1 MGAEIVVLTVLIF
14 LVLAA
19 ISSGLNV
26 ALMSLNLADLKRKAK
41 LGNKK
46 AISVLP
52 LRKNAHLSLAAI
64 LFSNLGFASATAI
77 VLGNHLNGFVAG
89 IISTLLLVIF
99 SELLPQAIFIRRA
112 LDFCAIFS
120 PFLKLVIFITYP
132 ISKPLQLAID
142 KLFGDGSSEVHL
154 HSRHELG
161 LMINEHLGNN
171 KASELDEDE
180 VEIIRNALQLSEKQ
194 VGGIMIPI
202 KKVFY
207 IKYGDIIDNKKIDEI
222 KKYNWSRIPVFNKT
236 LSTCYGII
244 LMKDLVDIDFDQRP
258 RHLDELILHPTKVVG
273 SKMALDTLFRRI
285 NVVHANLLPVE
296 KNGKIVGIVTLEDL
310 IEEII
315 GHEIRDESDRLLG
328 RK

>member
-1 MGAEIVVLTVLIF
+1 MNISLIILTIFIF
-14 LVLAA
+14 LLLAA

-26 ALMSLNLADLKRKAK
+26 ALMSLNLAELKRKAK

-52 LRKNAHLSLAAI
+52 LRKNTHLSLAAI

-77 VLGNHLNGFVAG
+77 VLGNHLNGIIAG
-89 IISTLLLVIF
+89 LVSTLLLVIF
-99 SELLPQAIFIRRA
+99 SELLPQALFIRRA
-112 LDFCAIFS
+112 LDFCAFFS
-120 PFLKLVIFITYP
+120 PFLKFIIIMTYP
-132 ISKPLQLAID
+132 VSKPLQLIID
-142 KLFGDGSSEVHL
+142 RLFGDGAKEVHL
-154 HSRHELG
+154 HSRRELG

-180 VEIIRNALQLSEKQ
+180 VEIIRNALQLSEKT

-202 KKVFY
+202 KEVY
-207 IKYGDIIDNKKIDEI
+207 YLIYGEIIDDKKIDEI
-222 KKYNWSRIPVFNKT
+222 KARNWSRIPVFNKS

-244 LMKDLVDIDFDQRP
+244 LMKDLVDIDFDDKP

-285 NVVHANLLPVE
+285 NVIHANLLPVE
-296 KNGKIVGIVTLEDL
+296 KNDKIVGIVTLEDL

-315 GHEIRDESDRLLG
+315 GHEIRDESDRILG